1 MCSIAGIIS
10 KKTNRKELLNNILK
24 INKLLK
30 HRGPD
35 ESNIWI
41 NKNSTVALGHNR
53 LAIQDLSKNGSQ
65 PMLSNNKRYVLIFNG
80 EIYNH
85 WQLRKKLKCNWK
97 GTSDSETLIELISKY
112 GVEKTLSYLSGM
124 FVFSIWD
131 RTKEE
136 LIIVRDSHG
145 EKPLYYGVNNNKLI
159 FASELKVF
167 FSG

>member
-85 WQLRKKLKCNWK
+85 WQLRKN
-97 GTSDSETLIELISKY
+97 
-112 GVEKTLSYLSGM
+112 
-124 FVFSIWD
+124 
-131 RTKEE
+131 
-136 LIIVRDSHG
+136 
-145 EKPLYYGVNNNKLI
+145 
-159 FASELKVF
+159 
-167 FSG
+167 